1 MADQTSYAVSR
12 HADET
17 GDVTDVTA
25 LEASLIGDG
34 ADYVAWLHAMHVADF
49 DAEGLV
55 GDVSRLAF
63 ALTRRALLRITV
75 I

>member
-1 MADQTSYAVSR
+1 MVLTNVDLADM
-12 HADET
+12 
-17 GDVTDVTA
+17 TA
-25 LEASLIGDG
+25 LEPRLIRYSPDNVSG
-34 ADYVAWLHAMHVADF
+34 LHAMHVADF

-63 ALTRRALLRITV
+63 ALARRALVRIAM